1 MTYQE
6 RKGIAFGF
14 GLIVVWLTIL
24 TFLTGSLTYD
34 KIKTIQKEN
43 KIVQPATLEPIPL
56 QDLIG

>member
-14 GLIVVWLTIL
+14 GLIVIWLTIL
-24 TFLTGSLTYD
+24 TLLTGFLMYD
-34 KIKTIQKEN
+34 KIQTN
-43 KIVQPATLEPIPL
+43 KNDTKVTPAPTLETIPL